1 MLWPGEVNI
10 APAYEGKVI
19 QKEGDKVKDN
29 LEVIDCTP
37 QRNLPDH
44 PIEALR
50 RENAWAWE
58 LVWSICKLAIVSALV
73 AGIATGVLL
82 KTLY

>member
-1 MLWPGEVNI
+1 MLWPGEVKRTL
-10 APAYEGKVI
+10 AYRENTI

-29 LEVIDCTP
+29 LKVIECPP
-37 QRNLPDH
+37 QHSRPDH

-58 LVWSICKLAIVSALV
+58 LVWSICKLAIVLALV
-73 AGIATGVLL
+73 AGIAMGVLL

>member
-1 MLWPGEVNI
+1 M
-10 APAYEGKVI
+10 
-19 QKEGDKVKDN
+19 KDN
-29 LEVIDCTP
+29 LEVIECPP

-50 RENAWAWE
+50 RENALVWE
-58 LVWSICKLAIVSALV
+58 LVWGICKLAIVLALV

>member
-29 LEVIDCTP
+29 LEVIDCPP

-50 RENAWAWE
+50 RENARAWE
-58 LVWSICKLAIVSALV
+58 LVWSICNLAIVLALV
-73 AGIATGVLL
+73 AGIVTGVLL
-82 KTLY
+82 KTL

>member
-1 MLWPGEVNI
+1 MN
-10 APAYEGKVI
+10 
-19 QKEGDKVKDN
+19 DN
-29 LEVIDCTP
+29 LKIIECPP
-37 QRNLPDH
+37 QHSRPDH